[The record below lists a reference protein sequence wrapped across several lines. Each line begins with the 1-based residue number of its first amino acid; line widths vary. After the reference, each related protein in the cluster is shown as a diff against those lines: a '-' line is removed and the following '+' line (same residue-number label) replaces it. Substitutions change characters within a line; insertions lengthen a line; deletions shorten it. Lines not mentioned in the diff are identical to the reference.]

1 VALGVTAADALAL
14 SALVRG
20 LAKQDK
26 VAGAL
31 HLLSMQCQ
39 CQSANCRPGQ
49 TGTRWQVLHY
59 TALHCT
65 ALTG

>member
-31 HLLSMQCQ
+31 H
-39 CQSANCRPGQ
+39 
-49 TGTRWQVLHY
+49 
-59 TALHCT
+59 
-65 ALTG
+65 

>member
-26 VAGAL
+26 VAGGLQQLAAL
-31 HLLSMQCQ
+31 
-39 CQSANCRPGQ
+39 
-49 TGTRWQVLHY
+49 VLHCRM
-59 TALHCT
+59 TA
-65 ALTG
+65 